1 MPAAFTRPVAADQ
14 AARQHAIGGDVG
26 AEFAAG
32 GKDFRL
38 DAAGRPHFL
47 ECNPL
52 PGLHPENSDL
62 VLLSRASLSYE
73 KLVQGVAVDAARRL
87 GLSLP

>member
-1 MPAAFTRPVAADQ
+1 LEQSARTAYRLLGCRDVA
-14 AARQHAIGGDVG
+14 RM
-26 AEFAAG
+26 
-32 GKDFRL
+32 DFRL
-38 DAAGRPHFL
+38 DATGRPHFL

-62 VLLSRASLSYE
+62 VLLSRAALSYE
-73 KLVQGVAVDAARRL
+73 NLVQGVATDAARRL